1 MRRPTWTGTATPVSR
16 PGSQARKIFVFDSI
30 VVVRNPGETLSPAN
44 APPRSSAN
52 AASAP
57 PCTWPLL
64 FRWRSSAS
72 SSPTSL
78 SLSASIMRMPKC
90 PGIPE
95 RVGLEVID
103 EHQFAARIADHLNS
117 NRKRHG
123 VVDISLAFRCA
134 SRGQR
139 PNSDSRCR
147 AGIRIGWQRR
157 LRVAT
162 MPSALLDQPF
172 AWMVAWVGKLD
183 VNAVLLGF
191 AVIAAARRD

>member
-16 PGSQARKIFVFDSI
+16 PGTQARKIFVFDSI
-30 VVVRNPGETLSPAN
+30 VVVRNPGGTLSPAN

-57 PCTWPLL
+57 PCTWPPLL
-64 FRWRSSAS
+64 RWRSSTS

-78 SLSASIMRMPKC
+78 SLLASVMRMPKC

-95 RVGLEVID
+95 RVGVEVID
-103 EHQFAARIADHLNS
+103 EHQFAARIADDLNS

-123 VVDISLAFRCA
+123 VSLAFRCA

-139 PNSDSRCR
+139 SNSDFLCRVSILTER
-147 AGIRIGWQRR
+147 AGSLGQQIH
-157 LRVAT
+157 L
-162 MPSALLDQPF
+162 SA
-172 AWMVAWVGKLD
+172 
-183 VNAVLLGF
+183 
-191 AVIAAARRD
+191 